1 MFIFMVTLSLLFR
14 LKASAVLAVCYCVL
28 GILGLISVGALLVLC
43 SKSCERPTC
52 NFAKLISEFFDP
64 LKLNF

>member
-1 MFIFMVTLSLLFR
+1 MLTILPSVYLNGNVILLFR

-43 SKSCERPTC
+43 CKSCERPTC
-52 NFAKLISEFFDP
+52 NLATNIRML
-64 LKLNF
+64 